1 LKLKVLLI
9 AFLLLSV
16 ISVVV
21 AVNQLQNEKSIVPN
35 ETNGTIN
42 QPSNETNTASDALE
56 ADATQYPFRLTITL
70 NKTEFTLGETVNITL
85 RLRNIGNETK
95 YLLVGSDVVSYIV
108 YDEANSTVWNEIHH
122 LAFIA
127 ARLSIR
133 IDPGEEIVFE
143 KYWKQIDDSYM
154 KVPPGTYHIVG
165 ALYCG
170 YYIIKIKT
178 PPITITIVEQE

>member
-9 AFLLLSV
+9 ALLFLSTV
-16 ISVVV
+16 VVVV
-21 AVNQLQNEKSIVPN
+21 AANRLRNEKSIVPS

-56 ADATQYPFRLTITL
+56 AEATQYPFRLTITL
-70 NKTEFTLGETVNITL
+70 NKTKFSLGETVNITL

-95 YLLVGSDVVSYIV
+95 YLLVGRDVVSCIV
-108 YDEANSTVWNEIHH
+108 YDEANSTVWNEIYH
-122 LAFIA
+122 LVFIA
-127 ARLSIR
+127 ARLSKR

-143 KYWKQIDDSYM
+143 SYWKQTDDSKV

-178 PPITITIVEQE
+178 PPITITIVEQK